1 MHKKQ
6 KMNASQRLRRG
17 PIGGS
22 GLAGTAGRATNG
34 NLDSRTHGKR
44 MRAIF

>member
-1 MHKKQ
+1 MAT
-6 KMNASQRLRRG
+6 NTTRRAFVA
-17 PIGGS
+17 

-44 MRAIF
+44 MRVIF